1 MKKTLILVCSLIFS
15 FSIQA
20 QNKIYQK
27 AYQIA
32 AENMDYS
39 TAINMMCLRIAE
51 KPDDLA
57 LRDTLTQ
64 LYFSSGAYTQAILQG
79 TKILEKQ
86 PKNLTMMEIL
96 ASSNQAMG
104 RLKEALVY
112 YEQLYTA
119 KKSLNS
125 LYQISVIQYQ
135 LQRVGECMG
144 TINQV
149 IANPNA
155 EKEKIRININQMQ
168 QQEVFYKAAALNLK
182 GVLEKGL
189 GKLDDAKKSFEEALK
204 INPNFEL
211 PKGNIKALNEKNS
224 GK

>member
-1 MKKTLILVCSLIFS
+1 MKKILILVFSLIFS

-32 AENMDYS
+32 AENLDYS
-39 TAINMMCLRIAE
+39 TAINMMYLQIAE

-64 LYFSSGAYTQAILQG
+64 LYFSSGAYTQAIIQG

-112 YEQLYTA
+112 FEQLYTA

-144 TINQV
+144 TINQI
-149 IANPNA
+149 IADPNA

-182 GVLEKGL
+182 GILEKGL